1 MPADKDLQIQ
11 LLQQMLEQQQK
22 YIESLEARNIE
33 QEATIADLRSAID
46 ELRSLKANLE
56 ETIAEFRRKF
66 FGTGSEKTPSD
77 TEPSSDRQ
85 ETQSDDDK
93 VNVNGY
99 TRPRKNKSKRN
110 DMYPDIP
117 VRDVICKVPEKDRY
131 CPYCNAPM
139 VPIANT
145 FIREELRIIPAR
157 VERVRYLQETLIC
170 PECRKDGDGT
180 IIKADAPASLMKHS
194 PLSPSIGAFVIFHKI
209 FMNTPYYRQ
218 ETAAFQYGI
227 KLPRETMANWLIY
240 CGQEYFLPIFEKM
253 HSLLLNR
260 DIIHAD
266 ETTCQVLREEN
277 KTAESTS
284 YMWIYASGSDGLPK
298 IILYDYQPGRAGAY
312 PREFLAGFS
321 GLLQCDG
328 YQGYNAVEDVIL
340 VCCMA
345 HCRRKFFEAVPAARR
360 KKLKLLDINSEETI
374 PDQDIPAESKWPD
387 MIPAEIGLAHCNK
400 LFHIEQGLKAL
411 ETEERSR
418 KRRELETPVWDSFWK
433 WLATVDPLGGSKL
446 AKAVTYANNHK
457 DTLVNYML
465 DGKCEISN
473 NRAERC
479 AKSYAIGRK
488 NSLFHTSVDGAQA
501 SAVMYSIV
509 ETAKANGLNVLQYL
523 YMVLLYMPDYKNE
536 PAGIEQLLPWSE
548 FMKEYCTGPADFET
562 ITPENHAPLPL

>member
-1 MPADKDLQIQ
+1 
-11 LLQQMLEQQQK
+11 
-22 YIESLEARNIE
+22 
-33 QEATIADLRSAID
+33 
-46 ELRSLKANLE
+46 
-56 ETIAEFRRKF
+56 
-66 FGTGSEKTPSD
+66 
-77 TEPSSDRQ
+77 
-85 ETQSDDDK
+85 
-93 VNVNGY
+93 
-99 TRPRKNKSKRN
+99 
-110 DMYPDIP
+110 
-117 VRDVICKVPEKDRY
+117 
-131 CPYCNAPM
+131 
-139 VPIANT
+139 
-145 FIREELRIIPAR
+145 
-157 VERVRYLQETLIC
+157 
-170 PECRKDGDGT
+170 
-180 IIKADAPASLMKHS
+180 
-194 PLSPSIGAFVIFHKI
+194 
-209 FMNTPYYRQ
+209 MNTPYYRQ

-360 KKLKLLDINSEETI
+360 KKMKLLDINSEETI

-387 MIPAEIGLAHCNK
+387 MIPAEIGLIHCNK

-411 ETEERSR
+411 EPEERSR

-465 DGKCEISN
+465 DGRCEISN

-501 SAVMYSIV
+501 SAIMYSIV